1 MLIYTL
7 PFIGALIGWL
17 TNYIAIKML
26 FHPKDEVRIFFIPVQ
41 GVFPKRQ
48 EAFARKLGEIV
59 SEELFSVQDITAHL
73 KEKATSEAVLDH
85 IALRLEEGIASRLP
99 RAFPVLAMFMSGDM
113 TDKIKAV
120 LLDQMGSLNEE
131 LIDKLSGELE
141 EDLDIRRIVEEKVSA
156 FSSDKLEEILFSIMR
171 REFKFVE
178 MVGAVLGF
186 FIGVIQIL
194 LLSLPY

>member
-7 PFIGALIGWL
+7 PLIGALIGWF

-26 FHPKDEVRIFFIPVQ
+26 FHPRQEVKIFFIPIQ

-48 EAFARKLGEIV
+48 KDFARKLGQVV
-59 SEELFSVQDITAHL
+59 SEELLSVQDITRHL
-73 KEKATSEAVLDH
+73 KEKATSEAILNH
-85 IALRLEEGIASRLP
+85 IAMRLEDGITSRLP
-99 RAFPVLAMFMSGDM
+99 RAFPMLAMLLSGDM
-113 TDKIKAV
+113 TEKIRKV
-120 LLDQMGSLNEE
+120 LLEQISSLNEE
-131 LIDKLSGELE
+131 LIDKLSAELE
-141 EDLDIRRIVEEKVSA
+141 DELDVHRIVEEKVAA

-186 FIGVIQIL
+186 LIGIAQVM

>member
-1 MLIYTL
+1 MIYTL
-7 PFIGALIGWL
+7 PLIGALIGWL

-26 FHPKDEVRIFFIPVQ
+26 FHPKNEIKLFFFSLQ
-41 GVFPKRQ
+41 GIFPKRQ
-48 EAFARKLGEIV
+48 QALAEKIGQVV
-59 SEELFSVQDITAHL
+59 STELVSAQEVTAHL

-85 IALRLEEGIASRLP
+85 ISMRIEEAIASRLP
-99 RAFPVLAMFMSGDM
+99 RIFPML
-113 TDKIKAV
+113 AV
-120 LLDQMGSLNEE
+120 LMSSEIANKLKRALLEQISSLNEE

-141 EDLDIRRIVEEKVSA
+141 EELDVQAIVEEKVSA

-186 FIGVIQIL
+186 FIGLIQIL
-194 LLSLPY
+194 LLSFA

>member
-7 PFIGALIGWL
+7 PLIGALIGWL

-26 FHPKDEVRIFFIPVQ
+26 FHPRDEVRILFIPIQ
-41 GVFPKRQ
+41 GIFPKRQ
-48 EAFARKLGEIV
+48 KEFARKLGQVV
-59 SEELFSVQDITAHL
+59 SEELISAEEVTAHL
-73 KEKATSEAVLDH
+73 KEKATSEEILNH
-85 IALRLEEGIASRLP
+85 IAMRLEEGITSRLP
-99 RAFPVLAMFMSGDM
+99 RAFPMLAMLMSGDM
-113 TDKIKAV
+113 ADKIKGF
-120 LLDQMGSLNEE
+120 LLEQIGSLNEE

-141 EDLDIRRIVEEKVSA
+141 EELDVHRIVEEKVAA
-156 FSSDKLEEILFSIMR
+156 FSSDKLEEILFAIMQ

-186 FIGVIQIL
+186 LIGVAQIL

>member
-7 PFIGALIGWL
+7 PLIGALIGWL

-26 FHPKDEVRIFFIPVQ
+26 FHPRNEVRIFFIPVQ

-48 EAFARKLGEIV
+48 EDFARKLGQIV
-59 SEELFSVQDITAHL
+59 SAELVSVQDLTGHL
-73 KEKATSEAVLDH
+73 KEKATSETILNH
-85 IALRLEEGIASRLP
+85 IAQRLEEGIASRLP
-99 RAFPVLAMFMSGDM
+99 RAFPMLAMFMSGDM
-113 TDKIKAV
+113 AQKVKDF
-120 LLDQMGSLNEE
+120 LLEQIGSLNEE
-131 LIDKLSGELE
+131 LIDRLSGELE
-141 EDLDIRRIVEEKVSA
+141 EELDVHRIVEEKVAA

-186 FIGVIQIL
+186 LIGTAQVLI
-194 LLSLPY
+194 LSLQY